1 MANNQCIID
10 DSYCVA
16 MGNYFKRQGERLDQ
30 MVDDYVA
37 VLKTARNTAI
47 IKGDVH
53 IVLDAY
59 IEYAEKMKD
68 KIGIISDNAQAHVTK
83 FLNNV
88 DQADQYL
95 F

>member
-47 IKGDVH
+47 IKVMC
-53 IVLDAY
+53 I
-59 IEYAEKMKD
+59 
-68 KIGIISDNAQAHVTK
+68 
-83 FLNNV
+83 
-88 DQADQYL
+88 
-95 F
+95 